1 MLAMLEAANHN
12 WRTMVAWLVVAF
24 AVDGIDGPLA
34 RHFDVKAHAPIF
46 DGVLLDL
53 IVDYLTYVF
62 VPAFALFHSGLLDG
76 WTGWVAILIITYS
89 SALYFAD
96 TRMKTD
102 DNSFRGFPGCWN
114 MLVLVLFATRPPWE
128 VILLL
133 VVALAV
139 AMFLPVKFIHPVR
152 TKRWRA
158 LSLPVAVIWTICTAI
173 AAWTSFQPESW
184 VIWGLTVSSIYLLCI
199 GAAQQLIPAR
209 GTQD

>member
-1 MLAMLEAANHN
+1 MLAMLEAANQD
-12 WRTMVAWLVVAF
+12 WRAMVGWLVVAF

-34 RHFDVKAHAPIF
+34 RRYNVKKHAAMI

-53 IVDYLTYVF
+53 IIDYLTYVF

-76 WTGWVAILIITYS
+76 WTGWVAILVITYS

-114 MLVLVLFATRPPWE
+114 MLVLVLFATSPRWE

-133 VVALAV
+133 VITLAV

-158 LSLPVAVIWTICTAI
+158 VSLPMAVIWTICCGC
-173 AAWTSFQPESW
+173 AAWVGFDAQRWE
-184 VIWGLTVSSIYLLCI
+184 IWGLVISSAYLLGA
-199 GAAQQLIPAR
+199 GAAQQLIPER
-209 GTQD
+209 GAQA